1 MRSPPCLTRC
11 CDIGATGACALQD
24 DVKGHAGLDHQ
35 GILLSTKPGGVT
47 RQPLAVDFEQIWP
60 PGFPALHGQGSSAQ
74 TPGVHSVGGFM
85 RLISMLLSAAA
96 FAVISATAFAQD
108 MDDVPPP
115 PSTLESPDAKFI
127 AYKQPII
134 AFTHAEIVDGT
145 GGAPEY
151 DQTLIIKDGRIAAI
165 GPHVAIPQDAT
176 VIDARGKTL
185 LPGFVMVH
193 EHLFYTMGK
202 GNYASMLYTFPRL
215 YLAGG
220 TTTARTG
227 GSMTPYGDINL
238 KLAID
243 KGDAIGPDL
252 DVTGP
257 YLNGPGLPILKMHV
271 LSGPDDATK
280 MVNYWADE
288 GATSF
293 KLYTN
298 ITRGEAKAAIDAAHA
313 RGLKVTGHLCSVTYR
328 EAANL
333 GIDNLEHGFGVMT
346 DFNKDKKPD
355 ICPSGSQQALANLDV
370 NGEGVKSLIDLL
382 IRKHVAL
389 TSTLTVFETF
399 TPGRPEAPELAR
411 EMLIP
416 ELRKAYEESWVR
428 AASNDRMKP
437 YVTIF
442 PKLMKLEKKFA
453 DAGGTLLAGTDPTG
467 YGGVVPGFSG
477 KREIELLVEA
487 GFSFPQ
493 ALKIATLNGAHYLG
507 RDHDIGSLAVGKRA
521 DIVVVSGDPLKN
533 PAAIE
538 AMPLVFKKGVGYDSN
553 AIFEAM
559 KGQAGLY

>member
-1 MRSPPCLTRC
+1 MRS
-11 CDIGATGACALQD
+11 I
-24 DVKGHAGLDHQ
+24 
-35 GILLSTKPGGVT
+35 
-47 RQPLAVDFEQIWP
+47 
-60 PGFPALHGQGSSAQ
+60 
-74 TPGVHSVGGFM
+74 SV
-85 RLISMLLSAAA
+85 LLSAAA
-96 FAVISATAFAQD
+96 LAAMSASALAQD
-108 MDDVPPP
+108 MDDAPPP
-115 PSTLESPDAKFI
+115 PQQSSDANFV
-127 AYKQPII
+127 AYGQPLI

-145 GGAPEY
+145 GGPAKY
-151 DQTLIIKDGRIAAI
+151 DQTLIIKDGLIAAM
-165 GPHVAIPQDAT
+165 GPHVAVPDGAA
-176 VIDARGKTL
+176 VIDAHGKTL

-243 KGDAIGPDL
+243 KGEAIGPDL

-257 YLNGPGLPILKMHV
+257 YLNGPGLPVLKMHV
-271 LSGPDDATK
+271 LTGPDDATK

-288 GATSF
+288 GAISF

-298 ITRGEAKAAIDAAHA
+298 ITRAEAKAAIDAAHA

-328 EAANL
+328 EAAEL

-346 DFNKDKKPD
+346 DFNKNKQPD
-355 ICPSGSQQALANLDV
+355 ICPAGSQQALADLDI
-370 NGEGVKSLIDLL
+370 NSEGVKSLIDLL
-382 IRKHVAL
+382 IKKHVAL

-416 ELRKAYEESWVR
+416 ELRKAYEEGWAR

-477 KREIELLVEA
+477 KREIELLVQA

-507 RDHDIGSLAVGKRA
+507 RDRDIGSLAVGKRA
-521 DIVVVSGDPLKN
+521 DIAVVSGDPVKN
-533 PAAIE
+533 PAAID

-553 AIFEAM
+553 AIFDAM
-559 KGQAGLY
+559 KGQVGLY

>member
-1 MRSPPCLTRC
+1 MRS
-11 CDIGATGACALQD
+11 I
-24 DVKGHAGLDHQ
+24 
-35 GILLSTKPGGVT
+35 STL
-47 RQPLAVDFEQIWP
+47 LAVAVLAAI
-60 PGFPALHGQGSSAQ
+60 PA
-74 TPGVHSVGGFM
+74 
-85 RLISMLLSAAA
+85 I
-96 FAVISATAFAQD
+96 AFAQD
-108 MDDVPPP
+108 MDDAAAPP
-115 PSTLESPDAKFI
+115 PSPKSQDASFI
-127 AYKQPII
+127 AYSQPVI

-145 GGAPEY
+145 GSAPKY
-151 DQTLIIKDGRIAAI
+151 DQTLIIKEGRIAAI
-165 GPHVAIPQDAT
+165 GPRVTVPQGAT

-238 KLAID
+238 RHAID
-243 KGDAIGPDL
+243 NGEAIGPDL

-271 LSGPDDATK
+271 LTGPDDATK
-280 MVNYWADE
+280 TVNYWADE

-298 ITRGEAKAAIDAAHA
+298 ITRAEAKAAIDAAHA
-313 RGLKVTGHLCSVTYR
+313 RGLKVTGHICSITYR
-328 EAANL
+328 EAAEL

-355 ICPSGSQQALANLDV
+355 ECPAGSQQALADLDV
-370 NGEGVKSLIDLL
+370 NSEGVKSLIALL
-382 IRKHVAL
+382 VKKHVAL
-389 TSTLTVFETF
+389 TSTQTVFETF
-399 TPGRPEAPELAR
+399 TPGRPEAPEEAR
-411 EMLIP
+411 SMLIP
-416 ELRKAYEESWVR
+416 QLQKAYEDGWAN
-428 AASNDRMKP
+428 AAKNERMKP
-437 YVTIF
+437 YAVIF
-442 PKLMKLEKKFA
+442 PKLMKLEKMFVE
-453 DAGGTLLAGTDPTG
+453 AGGTLLAGTDPTG

-477 KREIELLVEA
+477 KRQVELLVEE

-493 ALKIATLNGAHYLG
+493 ALKIATLNGARFLG
-507 RDHDIGSLAVGKRA
+507 RDKDVGSLAVGKRA
-521 DIVVVSGDPLKN
+521 DIAVVTGDPMKT

-538 AMPLVFKKGVGYDSN
+538 AMPLVFKKGVGYDSS

>member
-35 GILLSTKPGGVT
+35 GILLSTKAGGVT
-47 RQPLAVDFEQIWP
+47 RQPPRCRLRTNLATRFS
-60 PGFPALHGQGSSAQ
+60 ALHGQGSSAQ

-165 GPHVAIPQDAT
+165 GPHVAIPQD
-176 VIDARGKTL
+176 
-185 LPGFVMVH
+185 
-193 EHLFYTMGK
+193 
-202 GNYASMLYTFPRL
+202 
-215 YLAGG
+215 
-220 TTTARTG
+220 TTARTG

-346 DFNKDKKPD
+346 DFNKDKKQD
-355 ICPSGSQQALANLDV
+355 ICPSGSQQALADLDV

-416 ELRKAYEESWVR
+416 ELRTAYEESWVR